1 MSLKYKDLLHLPHPN
16 SLTHPRMASIKRAAQ
31 FAPFAAL
38 SGYDVA
44 INEASRETQKKI
56 ELDEEAKNKLD
67 AYLGVLLCRLKERP
81 PVAITF
87 FKADQ
92 TKEGGSYKTIT
103 GVIKRI
109 NGSKN
114 AILMEN
120 GLEIIIQDIIAI
132 RHELD
137 NVSE

>member
-81 PVAITF
+81 SVSITF
-87 FKADQ
+87 FKEDKK
-92 TKEGGSYKTIT
+92 KEGGSYETVAGKVKKINNIEKSILIEN
-103 GVIKRI
+103 GLSIAIENILAI
-109 NGSKN
+109 NGSIFLHK
-114 AILMEN
+114 E
-120 GLEIIIQDIIAI
+120 
-132 RHELD
+132 
-137 NVSE
+137 